1 MMEWMNAS
9 SNIWRGFVLGLL
21 VVALMGPWVFDQIN
35 VPAQYACSAP
45 FIRLEGD
52 FCGVPLSGI
61 WILGA
66 VGLSVVGLLG
76 GAVTLAEAGRAFLI
90 LAVLGLPLISTAVVL
105 LRGSR
110 RRWIGFQLAT
120 FGLTAG
126 MLLLSGLFSASNR
139 TLLLWGPWLYLAVIG
154 VTLLLEGV
162 GLAARSRRNDLENG

>member
-1 MMEWMNAS
+1 MMKWINAS
-9 SNIWRGFVLGLL
+9 SRNWRGFVLGLL
-21 VVALMGPWVFDQIN
+21 LVALMGPWVFEQIN

-61 WILGA
+61 WILGV
-66 VGLSVVGLLG
+66 VGLSVVGLLR
-76 GAVTLAEAGRAFLI
+76 GAVTLPEVGRSILI

-120 FGLTAG
+120 FGLAAG
-126 MLLLSGLFSASNR
+126 MLLLSGLFSATNR
-139 TLLLWGPWLYLAVIG
+139 TLVLWGPWLYLAVVG
-154 VTLLLEGV
+154 VTLLLEGM
-162 GLAARSRRNDLENG
+162 GLAVRSRLNALELN

>member
-1 MMEWMNAS
+1 MEWMYANNS
-9 SNIWRGFVLGLL
+9 QIWRGFMLGLL
-21 VVALMGPWVFDQIN
+21 LVVLMGPWAIEQIN

-61 WILGA
+61 WILGV
-66 VGLSVVGLLG
+66 VGLSVVGLQG
-76 GAVTLAEAGRAFLI
+76 GAVTLSEVGRSILI

-139 TLLLWGPWLYLAVIG
+139 TPVLWGPWLYLAVVS

-162 GLAARSRRNDLENG
+162 GLAARSRPNALENG

>member
-1 MMEWMNAS
+1 MEWMYANNS
-9 SNIWRGFVLGLL
+9 QIWRGFVLGLL
-21 VVALMGPWVFDQIN
+21 LVALMGPWVFEQIN

-52 FCGVPLSGI
+52 FCGVPVSGI
-61 WILGA
+61 WILGV
-66 VGLSVVGLLG
+66 VGLSVVGLQG
-76 GAVTLAEAGRAFLI
+76 GAVILSEVGRSILI

-139 TLLLWGPWLYLAVIG
+139 TPVLWGPWLYLAVVG
-154 VTLLLEGV
+154 VTLLLEAV
-162 GLAARSRRNDLENG
+162 GLVFRQT

>member
-1 MMEWMNAS
+1 MKWINANS
-9 SNIWRGFVLGLL
+9 RIWRGFVLGLL
-21 VVALMGPWVFDQIN
+21 VVALMGPWVFDVIN

-52 FCGVPLSGI
+52 FCGVPLSGF

-76 GAVTLAEAGRAFLI
+76 GAVALPEVGRSFLI
-90 LAVLGLPLISTAVVL
+90 LAVLGLPLISMGVVL

-110 RRWIGFQLAT
+110 QRWIGFQLAT
-120 FGLTAG
+120 FGLTPG

-139 TLLLWGPWLYLAVIG
+139 TIVLWGPWLYLAVAGI
-154 VTLLLEGV
+154 TLLLEGV
-162 GLAARSRRNDLENG
+162 GLAARSRQNALENG